1 MTTTELGQAIASA
14 PQIFRLFKASWT
26 RLQERRKQEK
36 ARAALY
42 DLNDRE
48 LKDIGIARGE
58 IEYVASNR
66 SIDPRGACS
75 SSPISI

>member
-1 MTTTELGQAIASA
+1 MSATELGQALAST
-14 PQIFRLFKASWT
+14 PQIFRLFKACWT
-26 RLQERRKQEK
+26 TFQERRKQAK

-48 LKDIGIARGE
+48 LSDIGIARGE
-58 IEYVASNR
+58 IEYVALNR

-75 SSPISI
+75 SSSIKI